1 MRNFCSVMSWSALA
15 LTGLAFPADAAQFYT
30 KEQMIEIL
38 APMPQTRSLEPGT
51 GTAPQAPEPGT
62 AGSGRLPDLSVP
74 FEFNSAELTPEA
86 MSTLDELGAA
96 LTSNE
101 LADFRFEI
109 AGHTDAV
116 GSDSYNMDLS
126 RRRAQAVVDYLVGNF
141 GVDPSRLEG
150 IGYGEGQLLDPDR
163 GASQVNR
170 RVEVVTQQ

>member
-1 MRNFCSVMSWSALA
+1 MMSWSALVFA
-15 LTGLAFPADAAQFYT
+15 GLTLPADAAQVYT

-38 APMPQTRSLEPGT
+38 APMPQTRSLAPGT
-51 GTAPQAPEPGT
+51 GTAPQAAEPGT

-86 MSTLDELGAA
+86 MRTLDELGAA

-109 AGHTDAV
+109 AGHTDSV
-116 GSDSYNMDLS
+116 GPDSYNMDLS

-150 IGYGEGQLLDPDR
+150 IGYGEGQLLDPDDS
-163 GASQVNR
+163 ASQVNR